1 MSNEPDTRTGL
12 RSQNSGKQD
21 SSLLLAAAAAAC
33 YPNECMKSH
42 RKRLKFIFQFISGL
56 CPGFLLYPAHRPSMS
71 LSIKP
76 ETKLLMDRWFLDSL
90 NLFYFLDFVRFH
102 AIWSWHTALPKMF
115 TPVGMKGEGLIR
127 LVPQVKYSGCPKV
140 IRSNDIGQFH
150 QIV

>member
-21 SSLLLAAAAAAC
+21 SSLLLAAAAPAC